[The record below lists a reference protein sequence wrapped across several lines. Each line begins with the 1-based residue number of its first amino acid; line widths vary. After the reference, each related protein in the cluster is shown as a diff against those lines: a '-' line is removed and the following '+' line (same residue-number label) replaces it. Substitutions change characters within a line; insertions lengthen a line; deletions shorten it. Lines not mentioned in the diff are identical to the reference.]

1 MLGWKFSYSSQNTK
15 TDFINAPRK
24 ICIAAHSTPYFDG
37 IIVYNAL
44 KYFGIREPVMYIRV
58 FSSYITPYLH
68 KSCMAIPSNSG
79 FIKNECVAL
88 EHIPEFCRLIFP
100 SGGKIY
106 WKTGFYVLAKILGA
120 KIVIIGI
127 DYKTRSVVID
137 SVIDPR
143 LHTFEETKKICIDR
157 LCNYEPGP
165 FCYVLRVLCN
175 YGCETYMFDVKTLWS
190 IRLYILL
197 FVYCIIVSICPKI
210 KYYT

>member
-37 IIVYNAL
+37 IVLYYAL
-44 KYFGIREPVMYIRV
+44 KYFGEQSPIIYV
-58 FSSYITPYLH
+58 SSYCISPYLH
-68 KSCMAIPSNSG
+68 KSCISIPGQGG
-79 FIKNECVAL
+79 FIKNECDAL
-88 EHIPEFCRLIFP
+88 VKLPTFCRVIFP

-106 WKTGFYVLAKILGA
+106 WKTGFYVLAEILGA

-143 LHTFEETKKICIDR
+143 LHTFEETKKICINR

-190 IRLYILL
+190 IRLYMLL
-197 FVYCIIVSICPKI
+197 FVYCIIV
-210 KYYT
+210 YNMT